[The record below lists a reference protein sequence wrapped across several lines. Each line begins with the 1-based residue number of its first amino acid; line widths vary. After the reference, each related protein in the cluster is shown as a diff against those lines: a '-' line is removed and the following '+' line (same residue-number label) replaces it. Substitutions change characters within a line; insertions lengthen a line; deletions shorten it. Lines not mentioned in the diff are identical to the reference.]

1 MNTPKIQ
8 DTDRIRQVVAKASG
22 GPEQLVVEPM
32 TEILRPGPGEIL
44 VQVQAAGINFLD
56 IMHRK
61 GMSSPPFPFTPGL
74 EGVGL
79 VKQLG
84 EGTSPAFAVGQRVAW
99 INARGSYASELVL
112 PATQAIIIPDDL
124 AAHQALLFQAITA
137 HYLAY
142 EYRNIQPGDRVLVH
156 AVAGGV
162 GQILVQLLK
171 HQGAWVVGTS
181 SSQAKAAIAQ
191 EIGADAVINYGHD
204 YNFLEKLLS
213 LTAGRG
219 VDLAFDSVGAA
230 TLAST
235 MKGLARGGMAV
246 VYGSSSGPPPVINP
260 LDLIGPCTRLAAGSL
275 FSYIAEPG
283 ELQRRASDLLAG
295 IRAGWL
301 RMPEGTAYDLE
312 LAAQAHRDM
321 ESRKAYGKLYLTP

>member
-1 MNTPKIQ
+1 MSMPTQ
-8 DTDRIRQVVAKASG
+8 DTNRMRRVIAKAPG

-32 TEILRPGPGEIL
+32 TEIPRPGPGEVL

-61 GMSSPPFPFTPGL
+61 GMLSPPFPFTPGL

-79 VKQLG
+79 IKQLG
-84 EGTSPAFAVGQRVAW
+84 EGTSPALAVGQRVAW
-99 INARGSYASELVL
+99 INVRGSYASGLVV
-112 PATQAIIIPDDL
+112 PITQTIIVPDNL

-142 EYRNIQPGDRVLVH
+142 EYRNVQPGDRVLIH

-171 HQGAWVVGTS
+171 HQGAWVVGTT
-181 SSQAKAAIAQ
+181 SSQSKAAIAQ
-191 EIGADAVINYGHD
+191 AVGADAVINYGRD
-204 YNFLEKLLS
+204 YTFLEELLS
-213 LTAGRG
+213 LTDGRG

-230 TLAST
+230 TLATT
-235 MKGLARGGMAV
+235 MKGLARGGTAV
-246 VYGSSSGPPPVINP
+246 SYGSSSGPPPVINP
-260 LDLIGPCTRLAAGSL
+260 LDLIGPCTRLAAGSV
-275 FSYIAEPG
+275 FSYITEPG
-283 ELQRRASDLLAG
+283 ELQRRASDILAG

-301 RMPEGTAYDLE
+301 HMPESKAYDLE

-321 ESRKAYGKLYLTP
+321 ENRGAPGKLYLTH